1 MTETEIRQIV
11 ENQRTYFYTGAT
23 LPLSHRIEAL
33 KKIQSYILTHEAEIG
48 KAIRKD
54 LGKSDFESYM
64 CETGLVLSEITYML
78 KHIRSFAKRRTSS
91 HHWHNFTPEVLKNRL
106 LTE

>member
-33 KKIQSYILTHEAEIG
+33 KKNTVLHSYT
-48 KAIRKD
+48 
-54 LGKSDFESYM
+54 
-64 CETGLVLSEITYML
+64 
-78 KHIRSFAKRRTSS
+78 
-91 HHWHNFTPEVLKNRL
+91 
-106 LTE
+106 

>member
-33 KKIQSYILTHEAEIG
+33 KKIQSYILTHEAEKSGRLSEKI
-48 KAIRKD
+48 
-54 LGKSDFESYM
+54 LGKVILRAICAS
-64 CETGLVLSEITYML
+64 ETGLVLSEITYML
-78 KHIRSFAKRRTSS
+78 KHIRSFAKEKNVS
-91 HHWHNFTPEVLKNRL
+91 HTTGTISLQKF
-106 LTE
+106 

>member
-11 ENQRTYFYTGAT
+11 ENQRTYFYTGST

-78 KHIRSFAKRRTSS
+78 KHIRSFAK
-91 HHWHNFTPEVLKNRL
+91 
-106 LTE
+106 

>member
-54 LGKSDFESYM
+54 LGKSDFELYVRNRSCTKRDYVHA
-64 CETGLVLSEITYML
+64 ETHPL
-78 KHIRSFAKRRTSS
+78 FCKREERPHTTGTISLQK
-91 HHWHNFTPEVLKNRL
+91 F
-106 LTE
+106 